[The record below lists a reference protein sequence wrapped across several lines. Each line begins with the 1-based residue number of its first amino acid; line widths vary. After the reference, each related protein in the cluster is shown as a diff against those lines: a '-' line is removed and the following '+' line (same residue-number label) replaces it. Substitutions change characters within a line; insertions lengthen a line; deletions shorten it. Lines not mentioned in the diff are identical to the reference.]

1 MRNCVRTLV
10 CLRLSELVIFRYLFE
25 GSEGSI
31 RFVRR
36 YLGDSIHH
44 HLQSILMSSWIIC
57 LTADILMGSHFW
69 RNGGSLVFGLDPFSD
84 ASLANVPALSL
95 PIEFMWP
102 AIHVKDIGELG
113 GSSLEHALVDLSLIS

>member
-1 MRNCVRTLV
+1 MRNCVRMLV

-31 RFVRR
+31 HFVCQ

-44 HLQSILMSSWIIC
+44 HLQLIFISSWIIC
-57 LTADILMGSHFW
+57 LIADTLRGSCFW

-84 ASLANVPALSL
+84 ASLAKVSALSL
-95 PIEFMWP
+95 PIESMWP

-113 GSSLEHALVDLSLIS
+113 GSSLEHALIDLSLIS